1 MEHPVNQPAPV
12 LDVDT
17 VREIAEEMRESDA
30 DWQRTLAF
38 YTGADGAIDPQ
49 LHADYEKAKLDYG
62 WDLVGSL
69 TDWSA
74 RLTAA
79 LDAPHTP

>member
-1 MEHPVNQPAPV
+1 MNQPAPTP
-12 LDVDT
+12 DIDAA
-17 VREIAEEMRESDA
+17 REIALEMRESDA

-38 YTGADGAIDPQ
+38 YTGADGEIDPD
-49 LHADYEKAKLDYG
+49 LYADHEKAKLDYG

-69 TDWSA
+69 TDWAA

-79 LDAPHTP
+79 LAAPDAA

>member
-1 MEHPVNQPAPV
+1 MNQPNPA
-12 LDVDT
+12 LDLDAA
-17 VREIAEEMRESDA
+17 REIARQMRESDA
-30 DWQRTLAF
+30 DWQRTLAS
-38 YTGADGAIDPQ
+38 YTGADGEIDPQ
-49 LHADYEKAKLDYG
+49 RYADYEKAKLDHG

-79 LDAPHTP
+79 LGAPVHQ